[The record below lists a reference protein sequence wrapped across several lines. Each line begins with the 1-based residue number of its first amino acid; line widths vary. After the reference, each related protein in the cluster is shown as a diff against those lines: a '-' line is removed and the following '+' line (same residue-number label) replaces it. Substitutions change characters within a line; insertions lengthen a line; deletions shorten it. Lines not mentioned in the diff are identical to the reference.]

1 MKPQIIAEC
10 CQNHNGSREILK
22 RMIHQ
27 AVEAG
32 ADYVKIQAIRSG
44 ELTFRERFE
53 NGITDENGKTIAIKR
68 PYQPEYDRLSKLDL
82 TPDDEFFFVEESKR
96 AGIKSM
102 ITIFTW
108 KGIDEIKPVGFDAIK
123 VASYDCAS
131 FPFLIELVK
140 NFPLLYVST
149 GATYDHEIEKA
160 AEILAAVD
168 FYFLHCVTIYPTPL
182 DQLHFNRFN
191 YLKKFSRKVG
201 FSDHTKI
208 SDTGLIASK
217 IALALGAACIER
229 HYTVLERSETKDGPV
244 SIDPLQLKE
253 LTGFARLDKQQMME
267 NIEREFPDWKVALG
281 NETRELSDAELL
293 NRDYYRGR
301 FASKI
306 NGNVLYNWENRN

>member
-1 MKPQIIAEC
+1 
-10 CQNHNGSREILK
+10 
-22 RMIHQ
+22 MIHQ
-27 AVEAG
+27 ATEAG
-32 ADYVKIQAIRSG
+32 ADYVKIQAIRSN

-53 NGITDENGKTIAIKR
+53 NGIIDESGNPVAIKR
-68 PYQPEYDRLSKLDL
+68 PFQPEYERLSKLDL
-82 TPDDEFFFVEESKR
+82 SLDDEFFFVEESKR

-108 KGIDEIKPVGFDAIK
+108 KGIDEIRPMGFDAIK

-131 FPFLIELVK
+131 FPFLKELVK
-140 NFPLLYVST
+140 NFPLLFVST
-149 GATYDHEIEKA
+149 GATFDHEIEKA
-160 AEILAAVD
+160 AEILSAVD

-191 YLKKFSRKVG
+191 YLRKLSRKVG

-208 SDTGLIASK
+208 ADTGLIASK
-217 IALALGAACIER
+217 IALALGADCIER
-229 HYTVLERSETKDGPV
+229 HYTVLDRSETKDGPV

-253 LTGFARLDKQQMME
+253 LSDFAKMHNEQMWE
-267 NIEREFPDWKVALG
+267 NINREFPDWKVTLG
-281 NETRELSDAELL
+281 NETRELSHAELL

-306 NGNVLYNWENRN
+306 NSRVLYNWENLFN